1 MSDALMYEIMPGW
14 LEENLD
20 EESQA
25 LIEGLSSEVAAADF
39 QVAEFEGIISK
50 LAAENQEIPQAVMLR
65 GMRDYQRSLVQ
76 RMRLNHQVTLAAQGL
91 IFETL
96 LDQREGED

>member
-25 LIEGLSSEVAAADF
+25 LIEGLAAEVAAADQ
-39 QVAEFEGIISK
+39 QVAEFETIVGG
-50 LAAENQEIPQAVMLR
+50 LANEDKEIPQTVVLR

-76 RMRLNHQVTLAAQGL
+76 RMRLNHQIALAAQGL
-91 IFETL
+91 LFETL
-96 LDQREGED
+96 LDQREER

>member
-25 LIEGLSSEVAAADF
+25 LIEGLTAEVAVADQ
-39 QVAEFEGIISK
+39 QVAEFEAIVGQ
-50 LAAENQEIPQAVMLR
+50 LADEGKEIPQTIILR
-65 GMRDYQRSLVQ
+65 GMRDYQRSLMQ
-76 RMRLNHQVTLAAQGL
+76 RMRLNHQIALAAQGL
-91 IFETL
+91 IFETI
-96 LDQREGED
+96 LDQREER

>member
-1 MSDALMYEIMPGW
+1 MTDALMYEIMPGW

-25 LIEGLSSEVAAADF
+25 LIEGLSELVTEADS
-39 QVAEFEGIISK
+39 QVAQFETIIEK
-50 LAAENQEIPQAVMLR
+50 LAEKNEEIPPTMLLR
-65 GMRDYQRSLVQ
+65 GMRDYQRSLMQ

-91 IFETL
+91 LFEAVM
-96 LDQREGED
+96 DVRGES